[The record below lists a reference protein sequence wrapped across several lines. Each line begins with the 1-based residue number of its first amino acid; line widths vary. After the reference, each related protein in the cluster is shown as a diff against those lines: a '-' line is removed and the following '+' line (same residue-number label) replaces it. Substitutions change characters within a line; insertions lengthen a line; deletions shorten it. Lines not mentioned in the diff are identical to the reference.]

1 MERGRT
7 AKSRETVLSVEDLS
21 VTYTTKGG
29 DVRAV
34 RNLSFSLQRGEALGL
49 VGESGCG
56 KSTAALAVMAYLS
69 SNARVSSGRVLFE
82 GQNVLEMSDGQLRKL
97 RGNRLAMVYQ
107 DPMTTLN
114 PCLKIGPQMTE
125 VLTVHQGMTEKEAYN
140 QCVDVLQ
147 TVNMPDPE
155 EVMDRYPHQIS
166 GGQQQRIVIA
176 MALLCNPDLLI
187 MDEPT
192 TALDV
197 TVAATVLD
205 LIRNLRTQLDSAI
218 LYISHNLGVVARVCD
233 RVAVMYAG
241 EMVEESGVN
250 DLFLNPLHPYAK
262 SLLRCVPT
270 LNSGKES
277 VQIYS
282 IPGQVPSPANLPLG
296 CVFEPRCGYSDGEHC
311 REARPSLVDAFDS
324 RKVRC
329 FRWREV
335 AAGEPEQPDET
346 EDEAIPAP
354 PVAASPAGEK
364 SLLSVEGLGT
374 SYVTKSSWL
383 RRLMTGKGDRQV
395 KAVNDISFQIRT
407 GSILGVV
414 GESGCGKTS
423 LAKTVAGLVAPSGG
437 KMEFLGM
444 DVTKVVEKRDRN
456 VLREI
461 QMVFQNPDSTLNPTQ
476 TIREIVSRPLRISKV
491 VPRGEI
497 EQEVVRLLRTV
508 KLGESYL
515 DRKPR
520 QLSGGEKQRVA
531 IARAFASRPELV
543 ICDEPVSSLDVSVQS
558 SVLNTLLRIQEM
570 YGTSL
575 IFISHDLSVVRY
587 LCDYIMVM
595 YLGKVVEFGPTDH
608 LFQPPYHPYT
618 EALLSAVPTP
628 DPTARQRQVRLQG
641 AVPSVLNPPPGC
653 PFHTRCPRRTGGE
666 LCATCAPPPQ
676 DAGNG
681 LIIYCNTPLDI
692 LRRMKPVV
700 ASAGGGEQ

>member
-1 MERGRT
+1 MERGGT
-7 AKSRETVLSVEDLS
+7 AQDKQTVLTVEDLS
-21 VTYTTKGG
+21 VTYTTKRG

-34 RNLSFSLQRGEALGL
+34 RNLSFSVERGEALGL

-56 KSTAALAVMAYLS
+56 KSTAALAVMAYLG

-82 GQNVLEMSDGQLRKL
+82 GQNVLEMHDNQLREL

-107 DPMTTLN
+107 DPMATLN

-125 VLTVHQGMTEKEAYN
+125 VLTVHAGMTEKQAYR
-140 QCVDVLQ
+140 QCVEVLR

-155 EVMDRYPHQIS
+155 EVLDRYPHQIS
-166 GGQQQRIVIA
+166 GGQQQRVVIA

-197 TVAATVLD
+197 TVAAAVLD

-241 EMVEESGVN
+241 EMVEEAGVN
-250 DLFLNPLHPYAK
+250 DLFLNPLHPYAR

-270 LNSGKES
+270 LSTGKET

-282 IPGQVPSPANLPLG
+282 IPGQVPAPENLPPG
-296 CVFEPRCGYSDGEHC
+296 CVFEPRCGYTDEEHC
-311 REARPSLVDAFDS
+311 REARPVFADVLAG

-329 FRWREV
+329 FRWQEV
-335 AAGEPEQPDET
+335 ARGELQEPA
-346 EDEAIPAP
+346 EDEARAP
-354 PVAASPAGEK
+354 SDAVHPAGEK
-364 SLLSVEGLGT
+364 SLLNVAGLGT
-374 SYVTKSSWL
+374 SYVTKSSWIK
-383 RRLMTGKGDRQV
+383 RLLTGKGDRHV
-395 KAVNDISFQIRT
+395 RAVNDISFQIRP

-423 LAKTVAGLVAPSGG
+423 LAKTVAGLIAPSGG
-437 KMEFLGM
+437 TMEFLGV
-444 DVTKVVEKRDRN
+444 DVSRVVEKRDRN

-476 TIREIVSRPLRISKV
+476 TVREIVSRPLRISKV
-491 VPRGEI
+491 VARGQI
-497 EQEVVRLLRTV
+497 EQEVVRLLQTV

-595 YLGKVVEFGPTDH
+595 YLGKVVEFGPTDR

-618 EALLSAVPTP
+618 EALLSAVPVP
-628 DPTARQRQVRLQG
+628 DPTARQRQIRLQG
-641 AVPSVLNPPPGC
+641 SVPSVLNPPPGC

-666 LCATCAPPPQ
+666 LCSTCAPSAQ
-676 DAGNG
+676 DAGDG
-681 LIIYCNTPLDI
+681 LVIYCNTPLEI
-692 LRRMKPVV
+692 LRRMMPVV
-700 ASAGGGEQ
+700 GGRDQVRE